1 MDISI
6 YTYIKLIGFSLK
18 KSEAVF
24 CTLISVL
31 LCSLSCLIEAY
42 KIVDSRFDVTHTK
55 FCKMFK

>member
-31 LCSLSCLIEAY
+31 LCSLSCIIEAY
-42 KIVDSRFDVTHTK
+42 KVVDSRFDVIHTK